1 MRPKQADIKENPVVA
16 QSLTLLQRLLTPER
30 TRIELVSG
38 RPIVSAASVGAL
50 AVVGMKTEAPK
61 TWVSV
66 YIFRTW
72 NEATRGLRTVEVAAG
87 ARPGVAGGQMTISA
101 LNGHMVLYGR
111 GAVDGKTA
119 DFTRYVLNNILSAFD
134 EEC

>member
-1 MRPKQADIKENPVVA
+1 MATKPADVTQNPVVA
-16 QSLTLLQRLLTPER
+16 QSLQSLQRLLSPAR

-38 RPIVSAASVGAL
+38 RPIVAAAAVGAL

-66 YIFRTW
+66 YIFGSW
-72 NEATRGLRTVEVAAG
+72 NEATRGLRAVEAAAG
-87 ARPGVAGGQMTISA
+87 PANGRFVVSA
-101 LNGHMVLYGR
+101 MNGRMVLYGR
-111 GAVDGKTA
+111 GAGEGESA
-119 DFTRYVLNNILSAFD
+119 AFTRYVLNNILTAFD